1 MDLVDSIWL
10 VDFGPNFP
18 SEPGHKRPA
27 LVVGPT
33 DGFADVLSNV
43 FVVPLTTSRRGL
55 NFHVEIEPGA
65 DSGISEISYAQC
77 EQLRSISKRR
87 LVHPLGVVDIEARF
101 KVRRVLRMLLN
112 FT

>member
-1 MDLVDSIWL
+1 MDLIDSIWL

-18 SEPGHKRPA
+18 AEPGHKRPA

-33 DGFADVLSNV
+33 DGFADFLSNV
-43 FVVPLTTSRRGL
+43 FVVPFTTSRRDL
-55 NFHVEIEPGA
+55 NFHVEVEPSV

-87 LVHPLGVVDIEARF
+87 LVHPLGVINSESRF
-101 KVRRVLRMLLN
+101 QIRRALRMLLN
-112 FT
+112 FS

>member
-10 VDFGPNFP
+10 VDFGSNFP
-18 SEPGHKRPA
+18 AEPGHKRPA

-33 DGFADVLSNV
+33 DGFADFLSNV

-55 NFHVEIEPGA
+55 NFHVEVEPGV

-87 LVHPLGVVDIEARF
+87 LVNPLGVVDIEARF

>member
-1 MDLVDSIWL
+1 MDLIDSIWL

-18 SEPGHKRPA
+18 AEPGHKRPA

-33 DGFADVLSNV
+33 DGFADFLSNV
-43 FVVPLTTSRRGL
+43 FVVPFTTKHRGL
-55 NFHVEIEPGA
+55 NFHIEVEPGV

-87 LVHPLGVVDIEARF
+87 LVHPLGVINSESRF
-101 KVRRVLRMLLN
+101 QIRRALRMLLN
-112 FT
+112 FS